1 MTAIRELLISG
12 RRKLECM
19 SEWQFLLWFLANAKF
34 TDVVPEEQNHKK
46 NNFFFSCKVNEMG
59 TVGIN
64 DLLIVNKMGKYSQI
78 EFFFLIE

>member
-1 MTAIRELLISG
+1 
-12 RRKLECM
+12 M

-34 TDVVPEEQNHKK
+34 TDVVPKEQNHKK

-78 EFFFLIE
+78 EFIFLIE